1 MQSPTY
7 AEFQTFNKVAA
18 WIFSNAPQLA
28 SAPPSRS
35 VEDLTIHNPLDIFQ
49 RFPNGAKQR
58 TLESTSRAFRRFAAQ
73 VLADCQSKPQ
83 RKAAWAKVGVEVFD
97 KPGMGQM
104 LRLAGAVPAPEP
116 RKEDPE
122 ARHRATLARDGDWFA
137 SQVDPAVWNLLADD
151 IRQSG
156 EISVRQIMGEHPEW
170 ADTDIQR
177 AVEFSDDYLPRPL
190 ADLGVTVSGGKYR
203 IEF

>member
-1 MQSPTY
+1 MQAPTY
-7 AEFQTFNKVAA
+7 AELQTFKKVAA
-18 WIFSNAPQLA
+18 WLATQAEPLA
-28 SAPPSRS
+28 SIPISRS
-35 VEDLTIHNPLDIFQ
+35 VEDLTIQNPLDIFQ
-49 RFPNGAKQR
+49 RFPNGAKQK
-58 TLESTSRAFRRFAAQ
+58 TLVDTSRAFRRLAAQ
-73 VLADCQSKPQ
+73 VLESACSKVQ
-83 RKAAWAKVGVEVFD
+83 RKAAWAKFGVEVFD
-97 KPGMGQM
+97 QPGMGQM

-122 ARHRATLARDGDWFA
+122 ARHRAGLARDGDWFA
-137 SQVDPAVWNLLADD
+137 SQVDPAVWNLLAKD

-170 ADTDIQR
+170 VDTDIQR